1 MNQDREQKPQERAE
15 ELSIA
20 TAAAPPVR
28 FARLS
33 YAWSG
38 IMTAWREEGGFRNHV
53 LGALAMVTTLVILEP
68 ALVWWG
74 VALLCSALLLA
85 LELVNSAI
93 ERVID
98 HVDGNLHPRIKAI
111 KDMSAAAVVVA
122 SFGVFLLGIVMIADT
137 LG

>member
-1 MNQDREQKPQERAE
+1 MNQDREQKPQERVE
-15 ELSIA
+15 ELSL
-20 TAAAPPVR
+20 AAPPVR

-38 IMTAWREEGGFRNHV
+38 IMTAWREEAGFRNHV

-68 ALVWWG
+68 AMVWWG

-85 LELVNSAI
+85 LELINSAI

-98 HVDGNLHPRIKAI
+98 HIDGNLHPRIKAI

-137 LG
+137 LA